1 MKINVKLFGTL
12 PQRFTDYDSAR
23 GLEVEIFD
31 GAKVKD
37 LLAHLGI
44 SASDSGFVASNNQVV
59 QHDDDLKE
67 GASVR
72 IFQRAFG
79 G

>member
-1 MKINVKLFGTL
+1 MNINVKLFGTL
-12 PQRFTDYDSAR
+12 PQRIPDYNSAH
-23 GLEVEIFD
+23 GLEVEIPD

-37 LLAHLGI
+37 LLEHLDI
-44 SASDSGFVASNNQVV
+44 SASDSGFVAVNNQVV
-59 QHDDDLKE
+59 QYDDDLKE

>member
-1 MKINVKLFGTL
+1 MKVRVRLFGTL
-12 PQRFTDYDSAR
+12 PQRFPDYDSTN
-23 GLEVEIFD
+23 GLEVEFPY
-31 GAKVKD
+31 GAKVQD
-37 LLAHLGI
+37 LLARLEI
-44 SASDSGFVASNNQVV
+44 SASEGGIVAIDNLVV
-59 QHDDDLKE
+59 PHDHELTD

>member
-1 MKINVKLFGTL
+1 MKIRVKLFGTL
-12 PQRFTDYDSAR
+12 PQRFPDYDSTQ
-23 GLEVEIFD
+23 GLEVEIPD

-37 LLAHLGI
+37 LLARLEI
-44 SASDSGFVASNNQVV
+44 SASDGGLVAIDNVVV

-67 GASVR
+67 GVSVR